1 MKLSLRSKKK
11 RQQTKHY
18 AIFFVDHLREVFTY
32 RTRGIFRSFL
42 PELTLNFVLTISP
55 SASQLCR
62 AKDLL
67 KKTPQWRFEWKIF
80 IHVLPPLFA
89 STLVNNFLFPHVQ
102 YHKWYQRKVVHSFDH
117 HMHFLFNSHTLRN
130 LQDKCQGFGIVF
142 GREIC
147 RTLTI
152 KLCLITSHFNIS
164 CATQAQ
170 FFSIPLR
177 FSKLAHFRIDSVS
190 FFISKLS

>member
-1 MKLSLRSKKK
+1 M
-11 RQQTKHY
+11 
-18 AIFFVDHLREVFTY
+18 
-32 RTRGIFRSFL
+32 
-42 PELTLNFVLTISP
+42 
-55 SASQLCR
+55 
-62 AKDLL
+62 
-67 KKTPQWRFEWKIF
+67 
-80 IHVLPPLFA
+80 HVLPPLFT
-89 STLVNNFLFPHVQ
+89 STLVNNFQFPHIQ

-130 LQDKCQGFGIVF
+130 LQDKCQGFRIVC

-164 CATQAQ
+164 CAIQAQ